1 MENKE
6 SSVQNGNETTPPGKE
21 KSFLETVREINE
33 RDRKAAE
40 EEERRREEERREKE
54 EAARKAHERKLNRDR
69 IELMKLKQGII
80 DEDDIPKE
88 EPQPKKEYTTWEKI
102 SNFFYL
108 NKLYIVIG
116 TAAALFLGFII
127 YDMATRVVPDTVILY
142 IASDPQMKDYTDKA
156 GEIFSGYCEDI
167 NGDKKAIADVYYL
180 PAEGDEEAAVSPDL
194 MTADRTKLIAE
205 FQSGDAIMVIG
216 DKASYELLEL
226 TEGVFKDMTE
236 IYPDDKNAEKLGYR
250 MSGTDL
256 KELLGYPGL
265 DDRELYISFRLPK
278 DMFGAS
284 YDKMNRNYENVM
296 RLFDN
301 FLKEHRVE
309 TAD

>member
-116 TAAALFLGFII
+116 TL
-127 YDMATRVVPDTVILY
+127 
-142 IASDPQMKDYTDKA
+142 S
-156 GEIFSGYCEDI
+156 S
-167 NGDKKAIADVYYL
+167 
-180 PAEGDEEAAVSPDL
+180 
-194 MTADRTKLIAE
+194 
-205 FQSGDAIMVIG
+205 
-216 DKASYELLEL
+216 
-226 TEGVFKDMTE
+226 
-236 IYPDDKNAEKLGYR
+236 
-250 MSGTDL
+250 
-256 KELLGYPGL
+256 
-265 DDRELYISFRLPK
+265 
-278 DMFGAS
+278 
-284 YDKMNRNYENVM
+284 
-296 RLFDN
+296 
-301 FLKEHRVE
+301 
-309 TAD
+309 